1 MVSCGDMKV
10 GEVYVCKDC
19 GLELEVK
26 KSCGCPDDAACETGH
41 DKGVC
46 CDFECCGKPMVRKQS
61 HTDHND
67 IINNSP
73 T

>member
-1 MVSCGDMKV
+1 MKV

-46 CDFECCGKPMVRKQS
+46 CDFECCGKPMVRK
-61 HTDHND
+61 
-67 IINNSP
+67 
-73 T
+73 